1 MKEFISDIALKMA
14 TLAAVHSPRYPL
26 YIPFEYEGKEWVLSY
41 SSDDSYISGFF
52 ISHNDTNMVRLF
64 EDIYDVA
71 AFLLTENVN
80 LVLLNE
86 RVDIAGRNIATMIIT
101 YKEQMEHA
109 FGEGFLEESLPI
121 REAIEDALEAH
132 PKKDNHD
139 VRLEYLAKMSEAPKP
154 KKETKPHLQ
163 VVTQE
168 DKIED

>member
-1 MKEFISDIALKMA
+1 MKEFIADIALKLA
-14 TLAAVHSPRYPL
+14 TLAAVHNPRYPL
-26 YIPFEYEGKEWVLSY
+26 YIPFLYNESEWVFSF
-41 SSDDSYISGFF
+41 STDDSYVSGFF
-52 ISHNDTNMVRLF
+52 ISQTDKQTIRLF

-71 AFLLTENVN
+71 AFLLTEDVD
-80 LVLLNE
+80 LQLLNE
-86 RVDIAGRNIATMIIT
+86 RTEIAGRNIATMFLT
-101 YKEQMEHA
+101 YSEQMEHA
-109 FGEGFLEESLPI
+109 FGEGFIEESLPI

-139 VRLEYLAKMSEAPKP
+139 IRLEYLAKMTEAPKP